1 MDIDQV
7 PCRSQGHVGFCQRLL
22 YQALA
27 SELRNGRVTMRL
39 NGEIV
44 TEEQA
49 RRIVEHTRARGWLPD

>member
-39 NGEIV
+39 NG
-44 TEEQA
+44 
-49 RRIVEHTRARGWLPD
+49 